1 MFVGVCRL
9 TLRVVQSHSLKD
21 KRAVVRR
28 LRDRVAESCGVTIR
42 EVGGADTW
50 QRADLAF
57 AVVGHDR
64 DEALAAV
71 RRVVALC
78 AQADGGEVA
87 AVRHEVLGFGED
99 WFAAAEPYG
108 KPEDADADAAWIPA
122 AWREEGGS
130 P

>member
-1 MFVGVCRL
+1 MQVFHKMRQKIWIITVLVM
-9 TLRVVQSHSLKD
+9 
-21 KRAVVRR
+21 
-28 LRDRVAESCGVTIR
+28 
-42 EVGGADTW
+42 
-50 QRADLAF
+50 LA
-57 AVVGHDR
+57 
-64 DEALAAV
+64 
-71 RRVVALC
+71 ALC